1 MDISLHTV
9 PLSECINNELFFDGN
24 VSVFFLKNDLK
35 WSIEDISPNIEYFI
49 GYSKKELQEK
59 NTGFLDLLHKEDI
72 DKILNGFK
80 KTLKENKKTWTSKQI
95 RILKNDGSFL
105 WVDAKFF
112 LIKDSKNRVVYI
124 IGYMVNISKEIEE
137 KNLLGTVTDLVPVG
151 IYLYENNKLVY
162 INKKAVE
169 ISGYSE
175 EEIKNSDFI
184 KFVYPEDRP
193 FIEKIL
199 KMRKIG
205 LKDVLS
211 YRIRI
216 VTKNEKIKW
225 IQITSKIIFYEG
237 RFLGIGIVQDIDKII
252 QLELAKELL
261 QKINRAMVGS
271 SNKFALIKSVC
282 DVFKN
287 FGNFRGI
294 LACKVEN
301 RQLIPIYR
309 ISKNNF
315 LNSIDCKEIPELEIF
330 NKDDLL
336 YIPDI
341 GKLRNYLKWK
351 ITALSNKT
359 NSLIVLPIKYDGE
372 IKFVISLY
380 IEEKNYFSKDVL
392 EVFSEIAKDIS
403 FGLNYI
409 KKEEDL
415 FFKEFYD
422 SLTKIGNRNYFINNL
437 KKYIKKNRSFYLI
450 MLDIYNFKYLNEK
463 FGKYLGD
470 KILKEVAAKLD
481 KNLKYENI
489 FRIGNDEFMII
500 STSEDIYTLIEKIR
514 EILKEIKIENTK
526 LKLDYNLGIVKYPDD
541 SKEINDLILKAERT
555 LEIAKKSGKNEVAFF
570 DKNKYELVKQTIYLE
585 EKIEQAI
592 KNDEFTLYFQPIVSV
607 RDSTIKGFEVLIR
620 WIDQNGNI
628 INPSQF
634 IPIAEKTGQ
643 AKEIDILVIEK
654 LLNLLKKIQNKS
666 ILIHRK
672 RKPKIIPIKNLRF
685 SINIT
690 PSHIGEIS
698 SYLKQISKNEEIK
711 SLKKHITLELTE
723 RQSLEIYT
731 EKKNINKLRKMGFKI
746 AIDDFGTGYSSL
758 SYLAELN
765 VNYVKIDMVF
775 IQKML
780 TDQRMHKLVHSI
792 INIAKIFGI
801 KTIAEGVETYKQ
813 LKELK
818 KLGCNMY
825 QGFYYSPPLTTEEFE
840 NLLI

>member
-35 WSIEDISPNIEYFI
+35 WSIEDISPNIEHFI
-49 GYSKKELQEK
+49 GYSKKELQQK

-105 WVDAKFF
+105 WIDAKFF

-151 IYLYENNKLVY
+151 IYLYENNKLIY

-205 LKDVLS
+205 LKDILS

-271 SNKFALIKSVC
+271 SNKFTLIKSVC

-301 RQLIPIYR
+301 RRLIPIYR

-330 NKDDLL
+330 NKNDLL

-341 GKLRNYLKWK
+341 GKLKNYLKWK

-403 FGLNYI
+403 FGLSYI

-450 MLDIYNFKYLNEK
+450 ILDIYNFKYLNEK

-470 KILKEVAAKLD
+470 KILKEVAANLD

-514 EILKEIKIENTK
+514 EILKEIRIENTK

-585 EKIEQAI
+585 EKLEQAI
-592 KNDEFTLYFQPIVSV
+592 KNDEFVLYFQPIVSV

-620 WIDQNGNI
+620 WIDQKGNV

-654 LLNLLKKIQNKS
+654 LINLLKKIQNKS
-666 ILIHRK
+666 ILVHGK
-672 RKPKIIPIKNLRF
+672 RKPKIIPVKNLRF
-685 SINIT
+685 SVNIT
-690 PSHIGEIS
+690 PSHIGEIY

-731 EKKNINKLRKMGFKI
+731 EKKNINRLRKMGFKI

-780 TDQRMHKLVHSI
+780 TDQRMHKLVQSI

-801 KTIAEGVETYKQ
+801 KTIAEGVETYRQ

-825 QGFYYSPPLTTEEFE
+825 QGFYYSTPITIEEFE
-840 NLLI
+840 NLLV